1 MRPKELC
8 KYKMAKRKTYFSLEE
23 VLEQCTRRD
32 SDQSEEDI
40 SEEDSDVSFVD
51 SVAEDIF
58 LDGGDA
64 TLDIQ

>member
-1 MRPKELC
+1 
-8 KYKMAKRKTYFSLEE
+8 MAKRKTYFSLEE

-40 SEEDSDVSFVD
+40 SEEDSDVSFD

-58 LDGGDA
+58 SDGGDA
-64 TLDIQ
+64 TLDM

>member
-1 MRPKELC
+1 
-8 KYKMAKRKTYFSLEE
+8 MAKRKTYFSLEE

-64 TLDIQ
+64 TLDM

>member
-1 MRPKELC
+1 
-8 KYKMAKRKTYFSLEE
+8 MAKRKTYFSLEE

-40 SEEDSDVSFVD
+40 SEEDSDVSVVD

-64 TLDIQ
+64 TLDM

>member
-1 MRPKELC
+1 
-8 KYKMAKRKTYFSLEE
+8 MAKRKTYFSLEE

>member
-1 MRPKELC
+1 
-8 KYKMAKRKTYFSLEE
+8 MAKRKTYFSLEE

-58 LDGGDA
+58 WDGGDA
-64 TLDIQ
+64 TLDM

>member
-1 MRPKELC
+1 
-8 KYKMAKRKTYFSLEE
+8 MAKRKTYFSLEE

-40 SEEDSDVSFVD
+40 SEEDSDVSFGD

-64 TLDIQ
+64 TLDM